1 MTSKKKDW
9 QAVLK
14 DKIALIGFVIAIAVV
29 SIGIGTLT
37 GVSPFSPSATIKKAT
52 RDQAQNSSNESIIK
66 NSVDYA
72 KQNSTFP
79 MKLDEITTFTDIT
92 AEPNAIRYHY
102 LIKGADTTSISENV
116 LKKNLLPATCN
127 NDSAKEYLGRNINL
141 EYLYTV
147 SETSEDFLVI
157 IQESD
162 CS

>member
-66 NSVDYA
+66 DSVDYA

-79 MKLDEITTFTDIT
+79 MKLDEMI
-92 AEPNAIRYHY
+92 
-102 LIKGADTTSISENV
+102 
-116 LKKNLLPATCN
+116 
-127 NDSAKEYLGRNINL
+127 
-141 EYLYTV
+141 
-147 SETSEDFLVI
+147 
-157 IQESD
+157 
-162 CS
+162 